1 MTLSGSGWASA
12 SGSYSMYSSLATD
25 LTSSRG
31 PAKSGMDRST
41 SDIWWASA
49 YSCAFRLK
57 PAVEKTA

>member
-1 MTLSGSGWASA
+1 
-12 SGSYSMYSSLATD
+12 MYSSLATD